1 MISILTAIEL
11 WITNTYRY
19 IYIYIT
25 YTGSIEWIWIRSILV
40 ETRQN
45 ADFSRKKSSL
55 YDFNVEHVMT

>member
-1 MISILTAIEL
+1 MISNLTAIEL
-11 WITNTYRY
+11 WITNTYR
-19 IYIYIT
+19 YIYIT

>member
-11 WITNTYRY
+11 WITNTYR
-19 IYIYIT
+19 YIYIT

-55 YDFNVEHVMT
+55 HDFNVEHVMT

>member
-11 WITNTYRY
+11 WITNTYR
-19 IYIYIT
+19 YIYIT

-45 ADFSRKKSSL
+45 ADFSRKNRAYMILMS
-55 YDFNVEHVMT
+55 NM

>member
-1 MISILTAIEL
+1 MILILTAIEL
-11 WITNTYRY
+11 WITNTYR
-19 IYIYIT
+19 YIYIT

-45 ADFSRKKSSL
+45 ADFSRKKSIL

>member
-1 MISILTAIEL
+1 MILILTAIEL
-11 WITNTYRY
+11 WITNTYR
-19 IYIYIT
+19 YIYIT

-55 YDFNVEHVMT
+55 YDFNVEHVQ

>member
-11 WITNTYRY
+11 WITNTYR
-19 IYIYIT
+19 YIYIT

-45 ADFSRKKSSL
+45 ADFLRKKSSL

>member
-11 WITNTYRY
+11 WITNTYR
-19 IYIYIT
+19 YIYIT

-45 ADFSRKKSSL
+45 ADFSREKSSL
-55 YDFNVEHVMT
+55 YDFNVEHVQ

>member
-1 MISILTAIEL
+1 MISILTVIEL
-11 WITNTYRY
+11 WITNTYR
-19 IYIYIT
+19 YIYIT

>member
-19 IYIYIT
+19 IYIT
-25 YTGSIEWIWIRSILV
+25 YTGSIEWIWIRSIVV

>member
-1 MISILTAIEL
+1 MHTG
-11 WITNTYRY
+11 

-45 ADFSRKKSSL
+45 ADFSREKIEL
-55 YDFNVEHVMT
+55 I

>member
-19 IYIYIT
+19 IYIT
-25 YTGSIEWIWIRSILV
+25 YTGSIEWVWIRSILV

>member
-11 WITNTYRY
+11 WITNTYR
-19 IYIYIT
+19 YIYIT

-45 ADFSRKKSSL
+45 ADFSRKKLSL

>member
-11 WITNTYRY
+11 WITNTYR
-19 IYIYIT
+19 YIYIT

-45 ADFSRKKSSL
+45 ADFREKNRAYMILMS
-55 YDFNVEHVMT
+55 NM

>member
-11 WITNTYRY
+11 WITNTYR
-19 IYIYIT
+19 YIYIT

-45 ADFSRKKSSL
+45 ADFSREKNRAYMILMS
-55 YDFNVEHVMT
+55 NM

>member
-11 WITNTYRY
+11 WITNTYR
-19 IYIYIT
+19 YIYIT

>member
-19 IYIYIT
+19 IYIFT

-40 ETRQN
+40 ETSQN
-45 ADFSRKKSSL
+45 ADFSREKIEL
-55 YDFNVEHVMT
+55 I

>member
-11 WITNTYRY
+11 WITNTYR
-19 IYIYIT
+19 YIYIT

-55 YDFNVEHVMT
+55 YDFNVEHVQ

>member
-19 IYIYIT
+19 IYIFT

-55 YDFNVEHVMT
+55 YDFNVEHVQ

>member
-11 WITNTYRY
+11 WITNTYR
-19 IYIYIT
+19 YIYIT

-45 ADFSRKKSSL
+45 ADFSREKSSL
-55 YDFNVEHVMT
+55 YDFNVEHIMT

>member
-19 IYIYIT
+19 TYIT

-45 ADFSRKKSSL
+45 ADFSREKNRAYMILMS
-55 YDFNVEHVMT
+55 NM

>member
-1 MISILTAIEL
+1 MISILTAIEW
-11 WITNTYRY
+11 WITNTYR
-19 IYIYIT
+19 YIYIT

-55 YDFNVEHVMT
+55 YDFNVEHVQ

>member
-11 WITNTYRY
+11 WITNTYR
-19 IYIYIT
+19 YIYIT

-55 YDFNVEHVMT
+55 YDFNVEHVMA

>member
-1 MISILTAIEL
+1 MILILTAVEL
-11 WITNTYRY
+11 WITNTYR
-19 IYIYIT
+19 YIYIT

>member
-19 IYIYIT
+19 IYIT
-25 YTGSIEWIWIRSILV
+25 YTVSIEWIWIRSILV

>member
-11 WITNTYRY
+11 WITNTYR
-19 IYIYIT
+19 YIYIT

-55 YDFNVEHVMT
+55 YDFKVEHVMT

>member
-19 IYIYIT
+19 IYIT
-25 YTGSIEWIWIRSILV
+25 YTGSIQWIWIRSILV

-45 ADFSRKKSSL
+45 ADFSREKNRAYMILMS
-55 YDFNVEHVMT
+55 NM

>member
-11 WITNTYRY
+11 WITNTYR
-19 IYIYIT
+19 YIYIT

-55 YDFNVEHVMT
+55 YNFNVEHVMT

>member
-19 IYIYIT
+19 IYIT
-25 YTGSIEWIWIRSILV
+25 YTGSIEWIWIRNILV

>member
-1 MISILTAIEL
+1 MISILRAIEL
-11 WITNTYRY
+11 WITNTYR
-19 IYIYIT
+19 YIYIT

>member
-19 IYIYIT
+19 IYIT
-25 YTGSIEWIWIRSILV
+25 YTGSIQWIWIRSILV

>member
-11 WITNTYRY
+11 WITNTYR
-19 IYIYIT
+19 YIYIT

-45 ADFSRKKSSL
+45 ADFSREKIGNRME
-55 YDFNVEHVMT
+55 D

>member
-11 WITNTYRY
+11 WITNTYR
-19 IYIYIT
+19 YIYIT

-45 ADFSRKKSSL
+45 ADFSREKSSL

>member
-11 WITNTYRY
+11 WITNTYR
-19 IYIYIT
+19 YIYIT

-45 ADFSRKKSSL
+45 ADFSREKNRAYMIL
-55 YDFNVEHVMT
+55 MLNM

>member
-1 MISILTAIEL
+1 MILILTAIEL
-11 WITNTYRY
+11 WITNTYR
-19 IYIYIT
+19 YIYIT